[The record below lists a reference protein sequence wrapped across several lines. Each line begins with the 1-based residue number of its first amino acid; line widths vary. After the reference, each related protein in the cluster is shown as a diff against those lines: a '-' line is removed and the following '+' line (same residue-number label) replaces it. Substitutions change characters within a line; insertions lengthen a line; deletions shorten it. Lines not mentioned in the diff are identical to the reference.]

1 MKTFSGIA
9 HTIGNIFIPT
19 QHREKT
25 YKMNEINL
33 VEGLPGICSMSQLQK
48 SPKKLMTLQEK
59 PVQFST
65 VPSTQTVFTPPAAF
79 YLKQKQPG
87 HKKCKRLKLIGKSLN
102 VKFNHFPRSFKNS
115 LKEPHI
121 QHSALSVPHPW
132 TVFGAIDGDP
142 GSANPGSQQ
151 MLLF

>member
-1 MKTFSGIA
+1 
-9 HTIGNIFIPT
+9 
-19 QHREKT
+19 
-25 YKMNEINL
+25 
-33 VEGLPGICSMSQLQK
+33 MSQLQK

-59 PVQFST
+59 PVQFRELST
-65 VPSTQTVFTPPAAF
+65 VPSTPTVFTPPAAF

-87 HKKCKRLKLIGKSLN
+87 HKECKRLKLIGKSLN

-132 TVFGAIDGDP
+132 TVFGAIDGEVADRP

-151 MLLF
+151 MLLL